1 MTNNLNAYHNA
12 FYAKTSDDLKYKKDR
27 CVNNNFEIRFS
38 YHDNDIIICRS
49 YWTDIATI
57 DNENRRVIISW
68 GRYSHTT
75 GTQIDE
81 ILRACPADYKI
92 AFVPSENILG
102 DYATKSRICEIMTQA
117 GKDSLDWVNAHDYK
131 VKDRADWLKHL
142 QNIKSVYDGGE
153 FSALYTDAREKM
165 DSRERALA
173 EKRAERGYITRRN
186 ESEIQQERREH
197 FERLRAQ
204 GVPAIVA
211 RCRAKYIEPE
221 YSPKSHAWDISRV
234 FVWSGRFCDKI
245 KTTGGVSFEPR
256 HCESIKD
263 FEQFTK
269 DQRVL
274 SFTFQEIDEKD
285 RFVIGCHRIPRAEL
299 ESLRQ
304 LYTAAKAK
312 HDAKVAA

>member
-1 MTNNLNAYHNA
+1 MTKTYNAYHNA

-38 YHDNDIIICRS
+38 AHDDDIIICRS

-57 DNENRRVIISW
+57 DNDNHRIIISW

-117 GKDSLDWVNAHDYK
+117 GKNSLDWVNAHEYK

-142 QNIKSVYDGGE
+142 QNIRACYTADI
-153 FSALYTDAREKM
+153 YTDAREKM

-173 EKRAERGYITRRN
+173 EKRAQRGYIARRN
-186 ESEIQQERREH
+186 ESEIQAERREK
-197 FERLRAQ
+197 FEKLRAQ

-211 RCRAKYIEPE
+211 RCRSKYIEPE
-221 YSPKSHAWDISRV
+221 YNPKSHAWDISRV
-234 FVWSGRFCDKI
+234 FVWSGKYDDKI
-245 KTTGGVSFEPR
+245 KTTGDISFEPR
-256 HCESIKD
+256 HCENIKD
-263 FEQFTK
+263 FEKFTK

-312 HDAKVAA
+312 HDAKVAK